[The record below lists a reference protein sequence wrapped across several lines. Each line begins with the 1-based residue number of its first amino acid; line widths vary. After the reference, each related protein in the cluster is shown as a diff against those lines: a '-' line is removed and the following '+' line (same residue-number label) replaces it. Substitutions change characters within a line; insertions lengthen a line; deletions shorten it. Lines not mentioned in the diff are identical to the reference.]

1 MTRSLTL
8 DDIYRVPFV
17 SSPQLSPDG
26 ARVAYV
32 ISVANVDSDSI
43 NSRIWTVTT
52 GGDEEPRPL
61 TAGPYDRTPRWSPE
75 GRSLAFTSKRNGDSE
90 AQIFLISAS
99 GGEARKLTDVEL
111 GVGAPVWSPEGAKL
125 AFVGTVDLDER
136 GASQRE
142 HAPLVVRTADYKA
155 DGKGLVRGLRSH
167 LFILDV
173 ATGEAAP
180 ITSGDYWVAN
190 PVWSPD
196 STRLAFDAAM
206 HPDRD
211 LEPGTHAFVVDAS
224 GGEPEQVTTGTGSVK
239 TAAFTPDGDR
249 LLLCGTDRDG
259 VGHDRLLLKDLGG
272 GTPRDVAP
280 GFDRNLMFG
289 STAYPGAPPQIVD
302 GTIFFC
308 ARDRGCTHAFSIPLD
323 GGTPRRIAGSA
334 DTVASR
340 LHAVSQRIAFVGA
353 SPQGPGEIFVADT
366 DGASPR
372 MLTKHVGEALGS
384 VELRSPEERTFT
396 ASDGTEIHGWLLRSG
411 ERGAGSTEP
420 QGQSDPAPLLL
431 DVHGGPHNAW
441 SPVFD
446 GVHLYHQLLT
456 ARGWSILLVNPR
468 GSDGYGEKFFAGV
481 AGAWGVADM
490 GDFTCALDALIDEG
504 VADPARVAVAGYS
517 YGGYMTNWLTAH
529 TDYFAAAVSG
539 GCLSNMAS
547 DFGTADSAIWQ
558 TMVELGGTPF
568 ELPERFKEL
577 SPITAV
583 AQVDTPTLLLH
594 GEADMRCPI
603 EQAEQWFTSLRARRV
618 PVELVRYPGA
628 SHLFILEG
636 RPSHRRDYNERLID
650 WVVRHTQSV

>member
-1 MTRSLTL
+1 MTRALTL
-8 DDIYRVPFV
+8 DDIYRVPIV

-26 ARVAYV
+26 SQVAYV
-32 ISVANVDSDSI
+32 VSVADRESDSMV
-43 NSRIWTVTT
+43 SRIWLVTSDGAGRARPDRRT
-52 GGDEEPRPL
+52 SAGRARPL
-61 TAGPYDRTPRWSPE
+61 TAGPYDRSPRWSPD
-75 GRSLAFTSKRNGDSE
+75 GRGLAFTSKRQTDSQ
-90 AQIFLISAS
+90 AQVFLISAT
-99 GGEARKLTDVEL
+99 GGEARKITEVEL
-111 GVGAPVWSPEGAKL
+111 GAGTPVWSPDGARL
-125 AFVGTVDLDER
+125 AFVGTVDLDQRSAAE
-136 GASQRE
+136 RE

-155 DGKGLVRGLRSH
+155 DGKGLVGSLRDH
-167 LFILDV
+167 LFVADV
-173 ATGEAAP
+173 ASGETEP
-180 ITSGDYWVAN
+180 ITSGDYWASN

-196 STRLAFDAAM
+196 SARLAFDAAM

-224 GGEPEQVTTGTGSVK
+224 GGEPEPVTTGTGSVK
-239 TAAFTPDGDR
+239 TAAFTPDGER
-249 LLLCGTDRDG
+249 LLLCGTDREG
-259 VGHDRLLLKDLGG
+259 VGHNRLLLQELGG
-272 GTPRDVAP
+272 GDPRDVAP

-302 GTIFFC
+302 DTIFFC
-308 ARDRGCTHAFSIPLD
+308 ARDRGCTHAFSVPLD
-323 GGTPRRIAGSA
+323 GGSPRRIMGSA
-334 DTVASR
+334 DTVVSG
-340 LHAVSQRIAFVGA
+340 LYAVSQRIAFVGA
-353 SPQGPGEIFVADT
+353 SPQGPGEVFVATT
-366 DGASPR
+366 DGGTPR
-372 MLTKHVGEALGS
+372 MLTQHVGEALGS

-396 ASDGTEIHGWLLRSG
+396 ASDGTEIHGWLLASDQSG
-411 ERGAGSTEP
+411 PG
-420 QGQSDPAPLLL
+420 PLLL

-446 GVHLYHQLLT
+446 GVHLYHQLLA
-456 ARGWSILLVNPR
+456 ARGWNILLVNPR

-481 AGAWGVADM
+481 TGAWGVADM

-504 VADPARVAVAGYS
+504 ITERGRIAVTGYS

-547 DFGTADSAIWQ
+547 DFGTADSAIWH

-568 ELPERFKEL
+568 EQPERFREL

-583 AQVDTPTLLLH
+583 TQVDTPTLLLH

-628 SHLFILEG
+628 SHLFIMDG
-636 RPSHRRDYNERLID
+636 RPSHRRDYNERLVD
-650 WVVRHTQSV
+650 WVVRHTQST